1 MAPFFGPCGA
11 SSSVSNPAPD
21 DRQIA
26 QRGQRFRAIGL
37 SPGRTAGCW
46 PCGVKGLGGSNP
58 PLSAKQAA
66 IYVILWRTPQ
76 PPIPPAAWQ
85 DSIGILHD
93 QFHISANFAARF
105 LSLVPGFGPPCAPT
119 GDHLVS
125 HDNEPLNQN
134 NARQHLVP
142 RRFRYLEWYG
152 IVSTAIRLQ
161 ARSYRWHSAGRGFHH
176 SHAMSWPNTDCS
188 HMSATPEADV
198 IRIKCARSRNV
209 PFRGAA
215 MLA

>member
-1 MAPFFGPCGA
+1 MAPFFGPAGA

-37 SPGRTAGCW
+37 SPGRNAGCW

-105 LSLVPGFGPPCAPT
+105 LSLVPGFGPP
-119 GDHLVS
+119 
-125 HDNEPLNQN
+125 
-134 NARQHLVP
+134 VP
-142 RRFRYLEWYG
+142 QPEITWCHAITNHRNKTMHANTLCHGAFGTWSGMELYPQLSGYRRVHTDG
-152 IVSTAIRLQ
+152 IQRV
-161 ARSYRWHSAGRGFHH
+161 AGH
-176 SHAMSWPNTDCS
+176 TS
-188 HMSATPEADV
+188 HM
-198 IRIKCARSRNV
+198 R
-209 PFRGAA
+209 
-215 MLA
+215 